1 MNDYNNERRSQMK
14 IFLFPIRLA
23 VLAAAIT
30 AIGAV
35 GATQSAPMPA
45 AGEAREHLSSL
56 TAKLT
61 LLNGESRTVVL
72 EGVGCTGSMC
82 SRVLVHGRKPGDPV
96 ITKTWLDSIAA
107 IRDVAKDDALFVFRD
122 GTQRRLSVVPLN
134 RVLYVKS
141 RWGSDEKIDLMTV
154 RSLEFI
160 H

>member
-1 MNDYNNERRSQMK
+1 MNNYNDERRYQMK
-14 IFLFPIRLA
+14 IFLFPVRLV

-30 AIGAV
+30 AIGGV
-35 GATQSAPMPA
+35 GATQSAPTPA
-45 AGEAREHLSSL
+45 AGEDREHLSSL

-61 LLNGESRTVVL
+61 FLNGESRTVVL
-72 EGVGCTGSMC
+72 EGVGCTSSMC
-82 SRVLVHGRKPGDPV
+82 SRVLVNGRKPGDSV

-107 IRDVAKDDALFVFRD
+107 IQDVTKDDALFVFRD

-134 RVLYVKS
+134 RVLYVKG
-141 RWGSDEKIDLMTV
+141 RWGSYEKIGLSTL